1 MSDPNV
7 YTAERILAKRKHHG
21 VTQYHI
27 KWKGYSLKDSTWEPA
42 ENILDPTLLINF
54 EQSNKNKKSSA
65 TTTTNNNTTSSSSTI
80 LNSSGSSSNASSVT
94 NESRV
99 KPTLTVGKAPS
110 QGRARARRRRSYLEQ
125 RQEQLQLQRHI
136 ELQQQQKTHSGIP
149 SSTFASATLATS
161 ITTTSPATFTKN
173 GDKQPQLLILNPQSS
188 QAERTIVEEIYEPEL
203 TKEPILVTDV
213 TSKDLTVTI
222 SECRTPDGFFRT

>member
-54 EQSNKNKKSSA
+54 EQANKSKKSSTS
-65 TTTTNNNTTSSSSTI
+65 TTSTNNTASSSTNV

-94 NESRV
+94 NESRSASAS
-99 KPTLTVGKAPS
+99 TIGKAPRQ
-110 QGRARARRRRSYLEQ
+110 QGRVRARRRSYLEQ

-149 SSTFASATLATS
+149 SLTLPTT
-161 ITTTSPATFTKN
+161 ITTTTPATFTKN
-173 GDKQPQLLILNPQSS
+173 GDKRPQLLIFNPQGSN
-188 QAERTIVEEIYEPEL
+188 AEHTFVEEIYEPKL

-213 TSKDLTVTI
+213 TSQDLTVTI
-222 SECRTPDGFFRT
+222 SECRTPDGFFKTW